1 MPPQLSLLQAAQ
13 QFNNQFGKDNIAR
26 VFKEPVFI
34 VSAPRAGSTL
44 LFEQLQKTSGLW
56 SIGSESHI
64 VFRQFPHLQAENQQ
78 LDSGCLNASHADKN
92 ISELIKACFTLML
105 KNFQGQPY
113 LGPHPE
119 FNPVTFLE
127 KTPRNALNIP
137 FLLELF
143 PDAKF
148 IYLYRDPRE
157 NIASIIEAWK
167 LGLKSGRFVTFR
179 NLPQWHLPAWCL
191 LLPPK
196 WQQLRE
202 KPLAEIASFQ
212 WCESNRI
219 INENLSRIKP
229 ERFSRI
235 SYSELINKPA
245 ESLKALAEFTG
256 HPCDELSQFSNALPL
271 SKTTLTAPHPDKW
284 KKYENEILDLQ
295 PKWSTVWENIN
306 S

>member
-1 MPPQLSLLQAAQ
+1 MRPQLNLLQAAQ
-13 QFNNQFGKDNIAR
+13 QLNNQFGRENIAR
-26 VFKEPVFI
+26 VFKKPVFI

-44 LFEQLQKTSGLW
+44 LFEQLQKTPGLW

-64 VFRQFPHLQAENQQ
+64 VFRQFPHLHAENKQ
-78 LDSGCLNASHADKN
+78 LDSGCLNASHANSD
-92 ISELIKACFTLML
+92 ISALIKACFTLLL

-137 FLLELF
+137 FLLQLF
-143 PDAKF
+143 PDAQF

-167 LGLKSGRFVTFR
+167 MGLNTGRFVTFR
-179 NLPQWHLPAWCL
+179 HLPQWHLPAWCL

-196 WQQLRE
+196 WQQMRG
-202 KPLAEIASFQ
+202 KSLAEIASFQ

-219 INENLSRIKP
+219 IDENLSNLEPQRYCK
-229 ERFSRI
+229 I
-235 SYSELINKPA
+235 SYAELLSKPA
-245 ESLKALAEFTG
+245 ENLLKLAEFTG
-256 HPCDELSQFSNALPL
+256 HSCNEQSQFTDTLPL
-271 SKTTLTAPHPDKW
+271 SKTTLTAPHQDKW
-284 KKYENEILDLQ
+284 KKHQDEILDLQ
-295 PKWSTVWENIN
+295 PQWSKVWKSLNA
-306 S
+306 